1 MLFGDSSR
9 MYGIMYGMRK
19 TTVYL
24 PDALK
29 ARLERVAEE
38 THSSEAEVIR
48 EAIDHFTNE
57 RERPH
62 PKAPLFGKGAVAPI
76 EDFDEAL
83 RGFGER

>member
-1 MLFGDSSR
+1 
-9 MYGIMYGMRK
+9 MRK

-38 THSSEAEVIR
+38 NHSSEAEVIR
-48 EAIDHFTNE
+48 EAIDRYTGE
-57 RERPH
+57 RERPR
-62 PKAPLFGKGAVAPI
+62 PRVPLFGNGKVEPI
-76 EDFDEAL
+76 ENLDDAL